1 MNSVLVTFITYKQNN
16 KQSWEILYCVYREQC
31 LIKKCRL
38 VNLNLISRLVLLPS
52 QGLKGVLIRGG
63 GTEINRINIDP
74 QIQLCSQWISRSRDP
89 KYPTQSFPVE
99 TI

>member
-1 MNSVLVTFITYKQNN
+1 M
-16 KQSWEILYCVYREQC
+16 
-31 LIKKCRL
+31 
-38 VNLNLISRLVLLPS
+38 VLLPS
-52 QGLKGVLIRGG
+52 HGLKGVLIRGG
-63 GTEINRINIDP
+63 GTEINRIDIDP